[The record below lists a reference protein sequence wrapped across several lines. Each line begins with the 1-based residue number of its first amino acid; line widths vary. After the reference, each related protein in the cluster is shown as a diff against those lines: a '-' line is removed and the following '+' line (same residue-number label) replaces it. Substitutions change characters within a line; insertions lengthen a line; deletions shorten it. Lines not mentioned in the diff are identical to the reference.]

1 MLSQSCVEKNLSS
14 DVSFN
19 QVLNLDG
26 LLVMPT
32 CFLSN
37 KSRQMTVCDDQF
49 TTFINGADASQ
60 LGSLRNIMKQF
71 RLTLSVRFTA
81 MAEWFS
87 SSLFLS

>member
-1 MLSQSCVEKNLSS
+1 MLSQSCDEKNLNS

-19 QVLNLDG
+19 QVLHLDG
-26 LLVMPT
+26 LLGT
-32 CFLSN
+32 AICFLSN

-49 TTFINGADASQ
+49 TTFINCTDVSQ

-81 MAEWFS
+81 MAKWLL
-87 SSLFLS
+87 SSLLLS